1 MTELIQQVITSESE
15 HIDFLLVGR
24 RLTFYAL
31 EMGNHDKVFVL
42 VNNGNGYL
50 VKLWKNAINM
60 PKNIYLLVTTGINIP
75 IVVQEHPYC
84 SVLVSVLNKCDM
96 ITIKAAENIVMELG
110 QRLE

>member
-1 MTELIQQVITSESE
+1 M
-15 HIDFLLVGR
+15 VGR

-42 VNNGNGYL
+42 VNSGNGYL
-50 VKLWKNAINM
+50 VKLWKNTTNM
-60 PKNIYLLVTTGINIP
+60 PKNIYLLVITGIHIP
-75 IVVQEHPYC
+75 VVVQEHPYC
-84 SVLVSVLNKCDM
+84 SVLVSILNKCDM